1 MQRII
6 IGYIVV
12 LCSWCTCFVHAD
24 EVVVQSFD
32 TTQVYLLPEFE
43 FTQKRTPA
51 PMVPQQTMNAE
62 TLETLNTQSVADAIR
77 FFSGV
82 QLKDFGGVGGIKTI
96 NIRSMGTQQMGVF
109 YDGIQLGN
117 AQNGQI
123 DLGRFSIDNLQEI
136 QLYNG
141 HKTEVLQSAKDY
153 GAAGTIYLTTKHP
166 TFASD
171 SKTKLRATMKAGSFG
186 LANPAV
192 LWQQKWTDSI
202 ATSVSAEY
210 TYATGRYHFRNY
222 KQAPNGT
229 VLYDT
234 TMVRENADINA
245 VRAEAAVFGKLYK
258 GSWKAQIYN
267 YYSNRGL
274 PGYVARNVYEHHQR
288 QWDNNFFIQGAYR
301 QQLLTFYELQVKAKY
316 AYDYTHYLNPDTTT
330 QYIDNTYRQ
339 QECYVSVA
347 NAFTVYKWWKLGL
360 SADFQWNYLDSDV
373 QGFVFPT
380 RYTGYLS
387 VVTDFKWDY
396 VKLQASVLGTFVHE
410 QVQKGVASPDRQV
423 FTPSVVLSVRPIL
436 DQVFDIRA
444 FYKRAFRMPTFNDL
458 YYTFIG
464 NSSLL
469 PEMADQ
475 VDLGIT
481 YRLLRPG
488 CVFESM
494 GLQADAYYNYVTN
507 KIVSVPASNPFRW
520 QMMNLGK
527 VQIIGTDVTLDMG
540 FRWNKDWTT
549 GVKATYTFTKAQD
562 LTNPKSPYY
571 GGQIAYTPW
580 HSASALLQVGYKK
593 WHLHYSFL
601 YTGDRYEQ
609 SANIPINYV
618 EPWFTHD
625 VSLGTQFDYKQC
637 AFYVS
642 VDVNNLTNQQYEV
655 VRNYPMPGINGKVTV
670 KISVQ
675 Q

>member
-1 MQRII
+1 MA
-6 IGYIVV
+6 V
-12 LCSWCTCFVHAD
+12 FAP
-24 EVVVQSFD
+24 FD
-32 TTQVYLLPEFE
+32 TAQIYDLPEFE
-43 FTQKRTPA
+43 FAVTRKEV
-51 PMVPQQTMNAE
+51 PMVSMQTMNAE
-62 TLETLNTQSVADAIR
+62 ALTVLNTQSVADAIR

-136 QLYNG
+136 KLYNG
-141 HKTEVLQSAKDY
+141 HKTDILQAAKDY

-166 TFASD
+166 QFSQG
-171 SKTKLRATMKAGSFG
+171 KTKLTATMKAGSFG
-186 LANPAV
+186 LANPAL

-210 TYATGRYHFRNY
+210 TYATGRYHFRNR
-222 KQAPNGT
+222 KVAPNGT

-245 VRAEAAVFGKLYK
+245 VRAEAAVFGKLLK
-258 GSWKAQIYN
+258 GEWKAQLYN

-288 QWDNNFFIQGAYR
+288 QWDDNFFAQASF
-301 QQLLTFYELQVKAKY
+301 QKQVLSFYELMVKGKY
-316 AYDYTHYLNPDTTT
+316 AYDYTRYLNPDTTT

-339 QECYVSVA
+339 QEAYVSMA
-347 NAFTVYKWWKLGL
+347 NAFTPFRWWKLGL
-360 SADFQWNYLDSDV
+360 SADFQWNHLQSDV
-373 QGFVFPT
+373 QGFVYPT
-380 RYTGYLS
+380 RYTGYVS
-387 VVTDFKWDY
+387 MVTDFNWEY

-410 QVQKGVASPDRQV
+410 EVKTGIASPDRHV
-423 FTPSVVLSVRPIL
+423 FTPAVVLSVRPIL
-436 DQVFDIRA
+436 AEVFDIRA
-444 FYKRAFRMPTFNDL
+444 FYKRVFRMPTFNDL

-464 NSSLL
+464 NANLL

-475 VDLGIT
+475 VDIGVT
-481 YRLLRPG
+481 YQYQQPG
-488 CVFESM
+488 CVIESI

-527 VQIIGTDVTLDMG
+527 VQIIGTDVTFDVGLRLTQHWALG
-540 FRWNKDWTT
+540 LK
-549 GVKATYTFTKAQD
+549 GTYTYTQAQD
-562 LTNPKSPYY
+562 VTNPNSPYY

-580 HSASALLQVGYKK
+580 HSASALLQLGYKN
-593 WHLHYSFL
+593 WHLHYSFM
-601 YTGDRYEQ
+601 YTGERYEQ

-625 VSLGTQFDYKQC
+625 VSLGTQFTYQKC
-637 AFYVS
+637 TFYIS
-642 VDVNNLTNQQYEV
+642 ADINNLLNQQYEV

-670 KISVQ
+670 KVIYQ
-675 Q
+675 K

>member
-1 MQRII
+1 MKRIYAVI
-6 IGYIVV
+6 LL
-12 LCSWCTCFVHAD
+12 LCTWLCNHGLYGQELVFSA
-24 EVVVQSFD
+24 FD
-32 TTQVYLLPEFE
+32 TAHIYELTEVE
-43 FTQKRTPA
+43 FTQPRKRA
-51 PMVPQQTMNAE
+51 AVVPVQSMDSEVLTK
-62 TLETLNTQSVADAIR
+62 LNTQSVADAIR

-141 HKTEVLQSAKDY
+141 HKTDILQAAKDY

-166 TFASD
+166 EFTRG
-171 SKTKLRATMKAGSFG
+171 KTKITGTLKAGSFG

-222 KQAPNGT
+222 KQAPDGT

-245 VRAEAAVFGKLYK
+245 VRAEAAVFGKLHK
-258 GSWKAQIYN
+258 GSWKAQVYN

-288 QWDNNFFIQGAYR
+288 QWDNNFFLQGSY
-301 QQLLTFYELQVKAKY
+301 QQKVLSFYELMVKAKY
-316 AYDYTHYLNPDTTT
+316 AYDYTRYLNPDTVTR
-330 QYIDNTYRQ
+330 YIDNTYQQ
-339 QECYVSVA
+339 QEAYLSVA
-347 NAFTVYKWWKLGL
+347 NAFTVYRWWKLGL
-360 SADFQWNYLDSDV
+360 SADFQWNYLASDV
-373 QGFVFPT
+373 AGFVFPT

-387 VVTDFKWDY
+387 AVTDFNWDY

-410 QVQKGVASPDRQV
+410 QVEKGVASAPRSV
-423 FTPSVVLSVRPIL
+423 FTPAVVLAVRPML
-436 DQVFDIRA
+436 DQLFDIRA

-464 NSSLL
+464 NASLQ
-469 PEMADQ
+469 PEIADQ
-475 VDLGIT
+475 VDVGVT
-481 YRLLRPG
+481 YRYQHPG
-488 CVFESM
+488 DVLESV
-494 GLQADAYYNYVTN
+494 GVQADAYYNFVTN

-527 VQIIGTDVTLDMG
+527 VQIIGTDVTFDMG
-540 FRWNKDWTT
+540 FRFDDNWSMGLK
-549 GVKATYTFTKAQD
+549 GTYTYTQAQD
-562 LTNPKSPYY
+562 VSNPNSPYY

-580 HSASALLQVGYKK
+580 HSASALLQLGYKG
-593 WHLHYSFL
+593 WHLHYSFI
-601 YTGDRYEQ
+601 YTGERYEQ
-609 SANIPINYV
+609 SANISVNYV
-618 EPWFTHD
+618 EPWYTHD
-625 VSLGTQFDYKQC
+625 VSLGTQFNYKKC
-637 AFYVS
+637 DFYVS
-642 VDVNNLTNQQYEV
+642 VDVNNLLNQQYEV
-655 VRNYPMPGINGKVTV
+655 VRNYPMPGINGKVTL
-670 KISVQ
+670 KITYQ
-675 Q
+675 E

>member
-1 MQRII
+1 MQRFLPSFLLLLVWLCTIQVY
-6 IGYIVV
+6 GQMVV
-12 LCSWCTCFVHAD
+12 FAPIDTTTIHQLD
-24 EVVVQSFD
+24 EVEFIQPRKQRSAVPL
-32 TTQVYLLPEFE
+32 QVMDSKAL
-43 FTQKRTPA
+43 
-51 PMVPQQTMNAE
+51 
-62 TLETLNTQSVADAIR
+62 TLLNTQSVADAIR

-141 HKTEVLQSAKDY
+141 HKTDILQSAKDY

-166 TFASD
+166 EFSQE
-171 SKTKLRATMKAGSFG
+171 KTKLTATMKAGSFG
-186 LANPAV
+186 LANPAL

-222 KQAPNGT
+222 KTAPDGT

-234 TMVRENADINA
+234 TLVRENADINA

-288 QWDNNFFIQGAYR
+288 QWDDNFFVQASYN
-301 QQLLTFYELQVKAKY
+301 QQVLSFYQLMVKAKY
-316 AYDYTHYLNPDTTT
+316 AYDYTRYLNPDTVTR
-330 QYIDNTYRQ
+330 YIDNTYRQ
-339 QECYVSVA
+339 QETYVSVA
-347 NAFTVYKWWKLGL
+347 NAFTVFRWWKLGL

-373 QGFVFPT
+373 QVFVFPT
-380 RYTGYLS
+380 RYTGYVS
-387 VVTDFKWDY
+387 AVTDFNWNY

-410 QVQKGVASPDRQV
+410 QVEKGVASAPRHV
-423 FTPSVVLSVRPIL
+423 FTPAVVLSVRPML
-436 DQVFDIRA
+436 DKVFDIRA

-464 NSSLL
+464 NASLQ

-475 VDLGIT
+475 VDLGVA
-481 YRLLRPG
+481 YRYQRPAQ
-488 CVFESM
+488 VVESI
-494 GLQADAYYNYVTN
+494 GIQADAYYNFVTN
-507 KIVSVPASNPFRW
+507 KIVSVPAANPFRW

-527 VQIIGTDVTLDMG
+527 VQIIGTDVTFDMG
-540 FRWNKDWTT
+540 FRFDDNWSM
-549 GVKATYTFTKAQD
+549 GVKGTYTFTQAKD
-562 LTNPKSPYY
+562 LSNPNSPYY

-580 HSASALLQVGYKK
+580 HSASALLQLGYKG
-593 WHLHYSFL
+593 WHLNYSFL
-601 YTGDRYEQ
+601 YTGERYEQ
-609 SANIPINYV
+609 SANIPVNYV
-618 EPWFTHD
+618 EPWYTHD
-625 VSLGTQFDYKQC
+625 LSIGTTFSHKQMDYFIS
-637 AFYVS
+637 A
-642 VDVNNLTNQQYEV
+642 DINNLSNRQYEV
-655 VRNYPMPGINGKVTV
+655 VRNYPMPGLNGKVTL
-670 KISVQ
+670 KITFNK
-675 Q
+675 

>member
-1 MQRII
+1 MQRFLPSFLLLL
-6 IGYIVV
+6 VW
-12 LCSWCTCFVHAD
+12 LCI
-24 EVVVQSFD
+24 
-32 TTQVYLLPEFE
+32 TQVYGQMVVFAPIDTTTIHHLDEVEFIQPRKQRSAVLL
-43 FTQKRTPA
+43 QVMDSKSL
-51 PMVPQQTMNAE
+51 
-62 TLETLNTQSVADAIR
+62 TLLNTQSVADAIR

-141 HKTEVLQSAKDY
+141 HKTEILQSAKDY

-166 TFASD
+166 EFSQG
-171 SKTKLRATMKAGSFG
+171 KTKLTATMKAGSFG
-186 LANPAV
+186 LANPAL

-222 KQAPNGT
+222 KTAPDGT

-234 TMVRENADINA
+234 TLVRENADINA

-288 QWDNNFFIQGAYR
+288 QWDDNFFVQASYN
-301 QQLLTFYELQVKAKY
+301 QQVLSFYQLMVKAKY
-316 AYDYTHYLNPDTTT
+316 AFDYTRYLNPDTVTR
-330 QYIDNTYRQ
+330 YIDNTYRQ
-339 QECYVSVA
+339 QETYVSVA
-347 NAFTVYKWWKLGL
+347 NAFTVFRWWKLGL

-380 RYTGYLS
+380 RYTGYVS
-387 VVTDFKWDY
+387 AVTDFNWNY

-410 QVQKGVASPDRQV
+410 QVEKGVASAPRHV
-423 FTPSVVLSVRPIL
+423 FTPAVVLSVRPML
-436 DQVFDIRA
+436 DKVFDIRA

-464 NSSLL
+464 NASLQ

-475 VDLGIT
+475 VDLGVT
-481 YRLLRPG
+481 YRYQRPAQ
-488 CVFESM
+488 VVESI
-494 GLQADAYYNYVTN
+494 GIQADAYYNFVTN
-507 KIVSVPASNPFRW
+507 KIVSVPAANPFRW

-527 VQIIGTDVTLDMG
+527 VQIIGADVTFDMG
-540 FRWNKDWTT
+540 FRFDDNWSM
-549 GVKATYTFTKAQD
+549 GVKGTYTYTQAKD
-562 LTNPKSPYY
+562 LSNPNSPYY

-580 HSASALLQVGYKK
+580 HSASALLQLGYKG
-593 WHLHYSFL
+593 WHLNYSFL
-601 YTGDRYEQ
+601 YTGERYEQ
-609 SANIPINYV
+609 SANIPVNYV
-618 EPWFTHD
+618 EPWYTHD
-625 VSLGTQFDYKQC
+625 LSIGTTFSHKQMDY
-637 AFYVS
+637 FIS
-642 VDVNNLTNQQYEV
+642 VDINNLSNQQYEV
-655 VRNYPMPGINGKVTV
+655 VRNYPMPGLNGKVTL
-670 KISVQ
+670 KITFNK
-675 Q
+675 

>member
-171 SKTKLRATMKAGSFG
+171 SKTKLKATMKAGSFG

>member
-1 MQRII
+1 MQRILSI
-6 IGYIVV
+6 SLMLCCWLCTIELYAQQVV
-12 LCSWCTCFVHAD
+12 FTP
-24 EVVVQSFD
+24 FD
-32 TTQVYLLPEFE
+32 TTKIYALEEIE
-43 FTQKRTPA
+43 FTQPRKKRSV
-51 PMVPQQTMNAE
+51 VPEQIMDSEAL
-62 TLETLNTQSVADAIR
+62 TLLNTQSVADAIR

-109 YDGIQLGN
+109 YDGVQLGN

-141 HKTEVLQSAKDY
+141 HKTDILQSAKDY
-153 GAAGTIYLTTKHP
+153 GSAGTIYLTTKHP
-166 TFASD
+166 EFTRG
-171 SKTKLRATMKAGSFG
+171 KTKITGTLKAGSFG

-202 ATSVSAEY
+202 ATSVSGEY

-222 KQAPNGT
+222 KTAPDGT

-234 TMVRENADINA
+234 TLVRENADINA

-288 QWDNNFFIQGAYR
+288 QWDDNFFIQGSYQ
-301 QQLLTFYELQVKAKY
+301 QQLLSFYELMVKTKY

-339 QECYVSVA
+339 QETYVSVA
-347 NAFTVYKWWKLGL
+347 NAFTVYRWWKLGL

-387 VVTDFKWDY
+387 VVTDFKWEY
-396 VKLQASVLGTFVHE
+396 INLQASVLGTFVHE

-475 VDLGIT
+475 VDLGVT
-481 YRLLRPG
+481 YRLQRPG

-494 GLQADAYYNYVTN
+494 GVQADAYYNLVTN

-527 VQIIGTDVTLDMG
+527 VRIIGTDVTFDMG
-540 FRWNKDWTT
+540 FRWNENWST
-549 GVKATYTFTKAQD
+549 GVKGAYTFTRAQD
-562 LTNPKSPYY
+562 ITNPKSPYY
-571 GGQIAYTPW
+571 GGQIAYTPL

-601 YTGDRYEQ
+601 YTGERYEQ

-618 EPWFTHD
+618 EPWFSHD
-625 VSLGTQFDYKQC
+625 LSVGTQFDYKQC

-642 VDVNNLTNQQYEV
+642 VDVNNFTNQQYEV

-670 KISVQ
+670 KITVEQ
-675 Q
+675 